1 MASVRMGR
9 RGPRDHLAGFD
20 LHPQEQD
27 RQSQAEVEEIVKR
40 VPVSVVLL
48 SLAAFLIP
56 LIGGQIPNDVATL
69 EPGYTPTVQSLF
81 RGGEIATLQHALLGL
96 LVVAAFV
103 YLVVKRK
110 IVQVPQASISGPLVG
125 FLILVLASV
134 LLSSYRWVSLTSFA
148 EWAIYGLILIVSVA
162 GLGRKS
168 GPMIVLGSLSAG
180 TGLVALLGIFEYG
193 GERLHGN
200 PSWRIFANWN
210 NPNAL
215 AGVLVLGLLVSLG
228 LLAVL
233 SARRGALL
241 AGTSAVL
248 SGIAILLTG
257 SKGGLLAL
265 LVGLAVFG
273 LLAIVWKKPAALL
286 RALGCV
292 AVIAVAAFAL
302 QHSGSGGGGLRVAN
316 AGATSEQSAGF
327 RLQLWK
333 GAIDLVKE
341 NPMGHGMNTYQFY
354 SAKPGTNTITLLAHS
369 TWLELPAEAG
379 ILALAA
385 LVVLLLTWL
394 FHTFRGARA
403 LPTDQNI
410 LRASVIAAAFAAA
423 VDGCIE
429 SNLYFFGIGLAFF
442 LLLGVGIQ
450 LSADAGAPEFVAP
463 PMRFFAVALSIL
475 TVGELVFAGYVAK
488 LQANARWSMTNNGI
502 EDARD
507 TLATLRSIAPFDGE
521 TWYRSGFLA
530 SSRSEA
536 LHDFAQAAA
545 VAPSPKYFRRLAS
558 LQIEAG
564 ENTEALASLHEALD
578 YDPKNLAALRLLL
591 DLQDKTGATDDAK
604 ETAKTMIA
612 VEETPYL
619 KIRSLPQ
626 VIPTET
632 YEARIY
638 LAKTSPDKTRLLKEA
653 VEGFLEF
660 TRVTLPYAR
669 AMAGGGGISVQEAEQ
684 ETQLG
689 LDTAKQLEAIYR
701 TASDS
706 AGVEWAGKAEAE
718 FSAALGGSK

>member
-1 MASVRMGR
+1 M
-9 RGPRDHLAGFD
+9 
-20 LHPQEQD
+20 
-27 RQSQAEVEEIVKR
+27 QA
-40 VPVSVVLL
+40 
-48 SLAAFLIP
+48 
-56 LIGGQIPNDVATL
+56 
-69 EPGYTPTVQSLF
+69 LF

-96 LVVAAFV
+96 LIVAAFV
-103 YLVVKRK
+103 YLIVKRK
-110 IVQVPQASISGPLVG
+110 IVQVPQASISGPLAA
-125 FLILVLASV
+125 FLFLLLASV
-134 LLSSYRWVSLTSFA
+134 LISGYRWVSLTSFA
-148 EWAIYGLILIVSVA
+148 EWAIYGLALVVSVA
-162 GLGRKS
+162 GLGRKT
-168 GPMIVLGSLSAG
+168 GPILVLASLSAG

-193 GERLHGN
+193 GERLRGN

-215 AGVLVLGLLVSLG
+215 AGMLVLGLLASLG

-233 SARRGALL
+233 SLRRGALL

-273 LLAIVWKKPAALL
+273 LLTILWKKPAALL
-286 RALGCV
+286 RGLACLG
-292 AVIAVAAFAL
+292 VIAVAAFAL
-302 QHSGSGGGGLRVAN
+302 QHSASGGGGGLRVAN

-333 GAIDLVKE
+333 GALDLVKE
-341 NPMGHGMNTYQFY
+341 NPMGHGIDTYQFY

-379 ILALAA
+379 ILAPLT
-385 LVVLLLTWL
+385 LVALLLAWL

-423 VDGCIE
+423 ADGCIE

-442 LLLGVGIQ
+442 LLLGVGVQ

-463 PMRFFAVALSIL
+463 PMRFAAIAFSVL
-475 TVGELVFAGYVAK
+475 TVVELMFAGYVAK
-488 LQANARWSMTNNGI
+488 LQANVRWSMTNNGV

-507 TLATLRSIAPFDGE
+507 TLSTLRSIAPFDGE

-530 SSRSEA
+530 SSRAEA
-536 LHDFAQAAA
+536 LHDFTQAAG
-545 VAPSPKYFRRLAS
+545 VAPSPKYYRRLAS
-558 LQIEAG
+558 LQIEEG
-564 ENTEALASLHEALD
+564 QDVDALASLRGALE
-578 YDPKNLAALRLLL
+578 YDPKNLAALRLLMN
-591 DLQDKTGATDDAK
+591 LQDKMGAVGDAQ
-604 ETAKTMIA
+604 ETAKKMIA
-612 VEETPYL
+612 VESTPYF

-632 YEARIY
+632 YEARVY
-638 LAKTSPDKTRLLKEA
+638 LAKTSPNKAPLLREA
-653 VEGFLEF
+653 VEGLLEF

-669 AMAGGGGISVQEAEQ
+669 AMGGGGGISVAEAED
-684 ETQLG
+684 ETQFGLG
-689 LDTAKQLEAIYR
+689 TAKQLEAVYR
-701 TASDS
+701 AAGDASD
-706 AGVEWAGKAEAE
+706 AEWAGKAEAE